1 MNSIASPK
9 KIEPFA
15 GFPAATARTAS
26 TVLASIMLTV
36 LMISFRPFQPAA
48 AEGVAKGGDIVNQL
62 GYAGL
67 GVVAVLAILTLA
79 DRRRAA
85 TLLSAWWMAM
95 IATLFISTLAA
106 ADPGSSMRTAM
117 FTLFAMAAMASVVV
131 MTPDADAFSRV
142 LVNAAAVVLVMSY
155 AGLVLFPDIARHT
168 ADSLEAQH
176 AGLWRGVFT
185 HKNIAGP
192 VMAVL
197 CFAGIYLMRRGW
209 RWWGA
214 SIFILAV
221 YFMAHTGSKTTL
233 GSVPLVAA
241 LVIAPG
247 LVGLR
252 GLTPVLF
259 AAALAVGAL
268 ATVGI
273 VFIPALKALAHELAP
288 DLTYTGRTQLWAYAG
303 EMIARSP
310 WRGYGFESFWETPL
324 VTESDRFFD
333 DDWDI
338 SNIVH
343 GHNGYLDIA
352 IGMGLPALAVAVVAL
367 VVLPAIDYART
378 PLFRENVLLADF
390 FMMAAAFCALNGLLE
405 TFFFRRADPV
415 WLLFFMAVIGLRVTA
430 RLRLLSREA
439 G

>member
-1 MNSIASPK
+1 MSNTANPK
-9 KIEPFA
+9 RTEFA
-15 GFPAATARTAS
+15 ALPAATARTVS
-26 TVLASIMLTV
+26 TALAAIMLTI

-48 AEGVAKGGDIVNQL
+48 TADSAKGGDIVNQL

-67 GVVAVLAILTLA
+67 GVAAVLAMLALA

-85 TLLSAWWMAM
+85 TLLSGWWAAM
-95 IATLFISTLAA
+95 IAMLFFSTLAA
-106 ADPGSSMRTAM
+106 ADPAGSMRTAL

-131 MTPDADAFSRV
+131 IIRDADAFSRT
-142 LVNAAAVVLVMSY
+142 LVTAAAIVLVMSY
-155 AGLVLFPDIARHT
+155 VGLVIFPTIAKHT

-176 AGLWRGVFT
+176 AGLWRGVFS

-197 CFAGIYLMRRGW
+197 GFAGIYLTRRGW
-209 RWWGA
+209 RWQGLT
-214 SIFILAV
+214 IFVAAIF
-221 YFMAHTGSKTTL
+221 FMAHTGSKTTL

-241 LVIAPG
+241 MVIVPG

-252 GLTPVLF
+252 RLTPLLF
-259 AAALAVGAL
+259 VAGLVVGAF

-273 VFIPALKALAHELAP
+273 VFIPMLKALAHDLAP

-303 EMIARSP
+303 EMIAKSP
-310 WRGYGFESFWETPL
+310 WRGYGFESFWGTPL

-343 GHNGYLDIA
+343 GHDGYLDIA
-352 IGMGLPALAVAVVAL
+352 IGMGLPALAVAIVVL
-367 VVLPAIDYART
+367 VLLPAIDYART
-378 PLFRENVLLADF
+378 PLLRENVLASDF

-430 RLRLLSREA
+430 RLRFASRDES
-439 G
+439 